1 MTRTNE
7 KLAEKIAKETAE
19 DTRPQWQ
26 IDREKRELEYDN
38 AAHFLKDEQIETLK
52 FVMKAIQDA
61 DFMLHE
67 SYELG
72 TDEMKS
78 IDRSEWRLRVA
89 FPELYKHIHNE
100 RMGFDDF
107 NDE

>member
-26 IDREKRELEYDN
+26 IEREMRELEYDN
-38 AAHFLKDEQIETLK
+38 AAHFLKAEQIETLK
-52 FVMKAIQDA
+52 FVMKTIQDA

-67 SYELG
+67 AYELN
-72 TDEMKS
+72 TEEMKA
-78 IDRSEWRLRVA
+78 IDRSEWKLRIA
-89 FPELYKHIHNE
+89 FPELYESIHNE
-100 RMGFDDF
+100 RMG
-107 NDE
+107 E

>member
-7 KLAEKIAKETAE
+7 KLAEKISKEALIE

-26 IDREKRELEYDN
+26 IDREERELEYDN
-38 AAHFLKDEQIETLK
+38 AAHFLKDEQIDTLK
-52 FVMKAIQDA
+52 FVMKVIQDA

-72 TDEMKS
+72 TEEMKS

-89 FPELYKHIHNE
+89 FPELYESIHNE
-100 RMGFDDF
+100 RMGD
-107 NDE
+107 

>member
-7 KLAEKIAKETAE
+7 KLAEKIAKEALIE
-19 DTRPQWQ
+19 DTRPQWE
-26 IDREKRELEYDN
+26 IERERRELEYNN

-52 FVMKAIQDA
+52 FVMKTIQDA

-72 TDEMKS
+72 VDDMKA
-78 IDRSEWRLRVA
+78 IDTSEWKLRVS
-89 FPELYKHIHNE
+89 FPELYEHIHNE
-100 RMGFDDF
+100 RMGD
-107 NDE
+107 

>member
-26 IDREKRELEYDN
+26 IDREKRELEYDH

>member
-26 IDREKRELEYDN
+26 IDREERELEYDN
-38 AAHFLKDEQIETLK
+38 AAHFLKDEQIGTLK
-52 FVMKAIQDA
+52 FVMKVIQDA

-72 TDEMKS
+72 TEEMKS

-107 NDE
+107 KD

>member
-1 MTRTNE
+1 
-7 KLAEKIAKETAE
+7 
-19 DTRPQWQ
+19 
-26 IDREKRELEYDN
+26 
-38 AAHFLKDEQIETLK
+38 
-52 FVMKAIQDA
+52 MKAIQDA

-72 TDEMKS
+72 TEEMKS

-107 NDE
+107 KD

>member
-26 IDREKRELEYDN
+26 IDREERELEYDN
-38 AAHFLKDEQIETLK
+38 AAHFLKDEQIDTLK
-52 FVMKAIQDA
+52 FVMKVIQDA

-72 TDEMKS
+72 TEEMKS

-89 FPELYKHIHNE
+89 FPELYESIHNE
-100 RMGFDDF
+100 RMGD
-107 NDE
+107 

>member
-19 DTRPQWQ
+19 DIRPQWQ

-72 TDEMKS
+72 TEEMKS

>member
-26 IDREKRELEYDN
+26 IDREERELEYDN
-38 AAHFLKDEQIETLK
+38 AAHFLKDEQIDTLK
-52 FVMKAIQDA
+52 FVMKVIQDA

-72 TDEMKS
+72 TEEMKS

-107 NDE
+107 KD

>member
-26 IDREKRELEYDN
+26 IDREERELEYDN
-38 AAHFLKDEQIETLK
+38 AAHFLKDEQIDTLK

-72 TDEMKS
+72 TEEMKS

-107 NDE
+107 KD

>member
-1 MTRTNE
+1 MTRTNK

-26 IDREKRELEYDN
+26 IDREERELEYDN
-38 AAHFLKDEQIETLK
+38 AAHFLKDEQIDTLK

-72 TDEMKS
+72 TEEMKS

-107 NDE
+107 KD